1 MLSWSN
7 CKPEI
12 SQVVRSDRLDLT
24 DLLEKLAAAGLRF
37 SDILLR
43 GQTFRLRVA
52 GRSMSPALWNG
63 DQITVEPASPESLQE
78 GDIILFHQ
86 CGQLICHRVVAIQ
99 DSGAGPRLI
108 TKGDAETG
116 CREVTQ
122 PDQVLGRVVAVTR
135 RWPWAGFLS
144 KRTDCWLAQLR
155 DEVAQWFQYLQ
166 GLRGYRWIMRSIL
179 LPSFA
184 FYWGVPEG
192 RQWFR
197 YHPISHR
204 GGNLTG
210 FTDRRDFHLL
220 AKLGEICVGSVRITA
235 SGEGYRIDD
244 LYVRIRYR
252 GLGVASRFISFASTL
267 AAQSEAGWL
276 LAEIEKP
283 NRTAIRLFESAGFRL
298 HPSTQSASR
307 LIFVRDYAPAEQRV
321 AP

>member
-12 SQVVRSDRLDLT
+12 SQAVRSDRLDLT

-37 SDILLR
+37 SDLLLR

-52 GRSMSPALWNG
+52 GRSMSPALCNG
-63 DQITVEPASPESLQE
+63 DQITVEPASPASLQE
-78 GDIILFHQ
+78 GDVILFHQ

-135 RWPWAGFLS
+135 RWLWAGSLS
-144 KRTDCWLAQLR
+144 KRTDGWLARLR
-155 DEVAQWFQYLQ
+155 DEVALGLLALQ
-166 GLRGYRWIMRSIL
+166 GLRSYRRIMRAL
-179 LPSFA
+179 LSRCFA
-184 FYWGVPEG
+184 YQVVIPEG
-192 RQWFR
+192 RQWFC

-204 GGNLTG
+204 GGYPIG

-220 AKLGEICVGSVRITA
+220 AKLGGICVGSVRVTA

-252 GLGVASRFISFASTL
+252 GLGVASRFICFASTL
-267 AAQSEAGWL
+267 VAQSDAGRL

-307 LIFVRDYAPAEQRV
+307 PIFVRDYAPAEQRV

>member
-1 MLSWSN
+1 
-7 CKPEI
+7 
-12 SQVVRSDRLDLT
+12 LT
-24 DLLEKLAAAGLRF
+24 DLLEKLDAAGLRF
-37 SDILLR
+37 SDLLLR

-63 DQITVEPASPESLQE
+63 DQITVEPASPASLQE
-78 GDIILFHQ
+78 GDVILFHQ

-135 RWPWAGFLS
+135 RWPWAGSLY
-144 KRTDCWLAQLR
+144 KRTDGWLAQLR
-155 DEVAQWFQYLQ
+155 DEVAQGLVYLQ
-166 GLRGYRWIMRSIL
+166 GLRSYRRIMRTL
-179 LPSFA
+179 LSRCFA
-184 FYWGVPEG
+184 YHVGIPEG
-192 RQWFR
+192 RRWIG
-197 YHPISHR
+197 YHRIANYDIAELLKAHQRLSLIA
-204 GGNLTG
+204 NLAG
-210 FTDRRDFHLL
+210 
-220 AKLGEICVGSVRITA
+220 ICVGSVRVTA

-307 LIFVRDYAPAEQRV
+307 LIFVRDYAPAGQRV
-321 AP
+321 VP